1 MCAVGMQFGL
11 DVRDVREGLDV
22 SDVRGWHTPAENP
35 PSTSAQKA
43 PSPRGFVSAEQK
55 HNRLTVRRVF
65 SMAVSALRLRLR
77 FISLEEWRR
86 LSARHP
92 AVAARSRSHP
102 PVNRL
107 LKTLGGLQ
115 TRDVQCGAAL
125 LYKLESAGR
134 PRGI

>member
-22 SDVRGWHTPAENP
+22 SDVRGWHTPAEENP

-77 FISLEEWRR
+77 LRNGDGRR
-86 LSARHP
+86 LGTRP
-92 AVAARSRSHP
+92 LLLVVVA
-102 PVNRL
+102 
-107 LKTLGGLQ
+107 
-115 TRDVQCGAAL
+115 TR
-125 LYKLESAGR
+125 
-134 PRGI
+134 P